1 MAIGVTELS
10 ELGTQAQG
18 ATEYGAEPT
27 VVDGRRFARK
37 AEEETG

>member
-18 ATEYGAEPT
+18 ATKFGSEPT
-27 VVDGRRFARK
+27 VVGGVRIASEP
-37 AEEETG
+37 EEGKR